1 MFSIESTRTQR
12 TVWHIWIFIEKFGPD
27 WSDTHVAESSTR
39 AMCDCKYQRNKV
51 VDNEHNCELR
61 FFSSFSLSLLLSP
74 FFLPPVTYFLSP
86 NSHLLIITVSTSL
99 PHSLTFIPFS
109 CFTPLSS
116 PLLGSRVDPPPIP
129 LCRIIT
135 MNPLGPVSAPCISP
149 TRGVDEEAIIAS
161 SQRRWCLQTG
171 LELSISTFTGQ
182 TGNPVQP
189 SPSWTAHTLQFQLD
203 PEKSLQRR
211 SPEVYNMCVD
221 SFQCVASLCG

>member
-1 MFSIESTRTQR
+1 MWLNLPLELCVTASIRGIRLLIMNTTQ
-12 TVWHIWIFIEKFGPD
+12 ILLIFQFVF
-27 WSDTHVAESSTR
+27 VAVSI
-39 AMCDCKYQRNKV
+39 
-51 VDNEHNCELR
+51 
-61 FFSSFSLSLLLSP
+61 
-74 FFLPPVTYFLSP
+74 FLPPVTYFLSP

-189 SPSWTAHTLQFQLD
+189 SPS
-203 PEKSLQRR
+203 
-211 SPEVYNMCVD
+211 
-221 SFQCVASLCG
+221 